1 VEKLLKARFI
11 REVYYHDWLANVVLV
26 KKSNGKWRMCIDF
39 TDLNKACLEDS
50 FPLPRIDM
58 LVDSMS
64 GHGLLSFM
72 DAFSGYNQIRM
83 HPTDQEKT
91 AFITDQ
97 GIYCY
102 QVMPF
107 RLKSA
112 CATFQRL
119 MNKMFWDQI
128 GRNMEVYVD
137 DILVKSVLPINHMG
151 DLQEAFRVLKQYR
164 MKLNPTK
171 YAFGVSSGKFLG
183 FMVSSRGIEANPEKV
198 QAVQDMKSLKNTN
211 QVQQLTGKI
220 TTLSRFIS
228 RSTDKCLPF
237 FSVLKKAFE
246 WSKECEKA
254 LE

>member
-1 VEKLLKARFI
+1 LAIAEEVEKLLKARFI
-11 REVYYHDWLANVVLV
+11 REVYYPDWLANVVLV

-39 TDLNKACLEDS
+39 TDLNKACPKDS

-58 LVDSMS
+58 LVDSTV

-72 DAFSGYNQIRM
+72 DAFFSYNQIRM
-83 HPTDQEKT
+83 HPADQEKT

-97 GIYCY
+97 GLYCY

-107 RLKSA
+107 GLKNA
-112 CATFQRL
+112 GATFQRL
-119 MNKMFWDQI
+119 MNKMFREQI

-137 DILVKSVLPINHMG
+137 DILVKSILSIDHVS
-151 DLQEAFRVLKQYR
+151 DLQEAFRILKQYR
-164 MKLNPTK
+164 MKLNPAK
-171 YAFGVSSGKFLG
+171 CAFGVFLGKFLS

-198 QAVQDMKSLKNTN
+198 QAVLDMQSPRNTN

-220 TTLSRFIS
+220 TALNRFIL

-237 FSVLKKAFE
+237 L
-246 WSKECEKA
+246 
-254 LE
+254 